1 MSKGKTNGVETIDGK
16 GVVDEKAEMRKN
28 AIEECGRFLDLIHP
42 TLSDLEADRDR
53 ISNAIMVVHESNMTW
68 LERLA
73 GVLDIDVRRGVFANH
88 MGLYW
93 ADVDGNILMD
103 DDPDFPTP
111 AHEIIRADDL
121 LKLTTSQGRDELL
134 LSVAIKHQEGARGQ
148 TGAAYQTPG
157 PGQPCQSHPRRNG
170 CPLA

>member
-93 ADVDGNILMD
+93 
-103 DDPDFPTP
+103 
-111 AHEIIRADDL
+111 EIIRADDL
-121 LKLTTSQGRDELL
+121 LKLTTTREGIA
-134 LSVAIKHQEGARGQ
+134 AIAKGEMSPEGETQ
-148 TGAAYQTPG
+148 
-157 PGQPCQSHPRRNG
+157 
-170 CPLA
+170 

>member
-28 AIEECGRFLDLIHP
+28 AIEECGRFLDLIRP

-121 LKLTTSQGRDELL
+121 LKLTTTREGIA
-134 LSVAIKHQEGARGQ
+134 AIAKGEMSPEGETQ
-148 TGAAYQTPG
+148 
-157 PGQPCQSHPRRNG
+157 
-170 CPLA
+170 